1 MPRKSYSEEQ
11 ILAILQ
17 EGAAGVKTTDICRKH
32 GVSENTFYR
41 WRAKYSGMTLP
52 DIKKMRTLEEENLKL
67 KKKLAETILDLD
79 TAKELLRKN
88 F

>member
-17 EGAAGVKTTDICRKH
+17 EGAAGAKTSDICRKH

-41 WRAKYSGMTLP
+41 WRAKYSGMTVS
-52 DIKKMRTLEEENLKL
+52 DIKKMRALEEENLKL